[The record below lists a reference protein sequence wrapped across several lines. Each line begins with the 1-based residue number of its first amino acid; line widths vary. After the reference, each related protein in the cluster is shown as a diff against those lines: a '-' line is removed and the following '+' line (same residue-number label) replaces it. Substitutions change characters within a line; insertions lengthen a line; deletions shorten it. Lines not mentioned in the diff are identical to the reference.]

1 MHTQNFSSSSDSH
14 YFHLTVG
21 KICHLPCSAE
31 FQNCI
36 WEEKQQPSFSSH
48 CKPQPQCLK
57 AILVNPL
64 SESGA
69 AQTSPFQESQPF
81 SQFLRDLFLSF
92 WSRTFLVCRGLLNPL
107 NRAKQHAQNTGQAPG
122 TAQRSCLHCR
132 TRSRMAVE
140 PRWNDSS
147 CSAAAER
154 AIRKA
159 ASPAGQPAC
168 IYISGA
174 LCHDSQTQEIHISSP
189 SSLPWEHQSQ
199 AHRCLLRFIPKHY

>member
-1 MHTQNFSSSSDSH
+1 MSFTLLCRVSEL
-14 YFHLTVG
+14 YL
-21 KICHLPCSAE
+21 
-31 FQNCI
+31 
-36 WEEKQQPSFSSH
+36 EEKQQPSFSSH

-57 AILVNPL
+57 AVLVNPL

-81 SQFLRDLFLSF
+81 SHFPFEAGLSWCAEGYWTLWTEQSNMHKTQDRQQARPRDPVLLQDQEQNG
-92 WSRTFLVCRGLLNPL
+92 CR
-107 NRAKQHAQNTGQAPG
+107 AQ
-122 TAQRSCLHCR
+122 
-132 TRSRMAVE
+132 
-140 PRWNDSS
+140 WNDSS

-168 IYISGA
+168 IYILGA

-189 SSLPWEHQSQ
+189 SSLPHALLWEHQPQ
-199 AHRCLLRFIPKHY
+199 AHRSLLRFIPKHY